1 MTGIVEFGTR
11 ADANVVRNDYADHL
25 TGRFDRRFTK
35 FNFADTA
42 TTRLFTTPADER
54 V

>member
-1 MTGIVEFGTR
+1 VTEIVEFGTR
-11 ADANVVRNDYADHL
+11 ADANAVRDDYADHL

-35 FNFADTA
+35 FNFADAA
-42 TTRLFTTPADER
+42 TTRLFTAPGDEC